1 MRIRR
6 LLTVKSQSR
15 TDDQWRDLDDELA
28 SQSPHSSRIIRTM
41 SFALASLRAGRQLA
55 RSMKRTAPRVGP
67 ARSSSARRW
76 TPSATSSSSRC
87 CERVAQCCVD
97 QLSKNERSAG
107 VAIKVTPH
115 DAYVGVK
122 NPLNAM
128 AKDLVFPDK
137 PMIDCLGALDA
148 VECVDES
155 TDLFKGCLKD
165 ATGVILASEYAP
177 TLLQTAVDLCD
188 RIKAGAMP
196 KLRRVVVLS
205 HIGVERRAWIP
216 GSS

>member
-1 MRIRR
+1 
-6 LLTVKSQSR
+6 
-15 TDDQWRDLDDELA
+15 
-28 SQSPHSSRIIRTM
+28 M
-41 SFALASLRAGRQLA
+41 SFALASLQGRALA
-55 RSMKRTAPRVGP
+55 RPLHVKRTA
-67 ARSSSARRW
+67 SRRG
-76 TPSATSSSSRC
+76 TRAVLVRAAVDPDRDVILVSGCR
-87 CERVAQCCVD
+87 ERVAQCCVD

-107 VAIKVTPH
+107 VAIKVTLPH

-177 TLLQTAVDLCD
+177 TASISPGEEPVPIPQMDAHSTP
-188 RIKAGAMP
+188 AG
-196 KLRRVVVLS
+196 LRKRLAHGRLHFV
-205 HIGVERRAWIP
+205 RR
-216 GSS
+216 SQ